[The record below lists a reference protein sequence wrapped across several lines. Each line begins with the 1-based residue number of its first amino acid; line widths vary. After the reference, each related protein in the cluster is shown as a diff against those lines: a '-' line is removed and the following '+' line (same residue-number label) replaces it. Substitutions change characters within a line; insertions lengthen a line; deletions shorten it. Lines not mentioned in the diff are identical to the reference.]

1 MSDCCGG
8 TRMVEKLTGKMDV
21 LVAIGFGF
29 FLAWRQNLINFLYP
43 MSAGLVFSP
52 LVCMSFACCLVLV
65 MAFVAFRSNQAT
77 FSSRFLVSMPAVL
90 IVAATLCAYLVA
102 KDFGGAVLAYA
113 AALVIGVASA
123 LGLFSWVEMLAVVDV
138 GTRIVTAVFALL
150 IKALLGLISTAV
162 GGYVGPLPITV
173 LALVVLAVLVVHEA
187 RNAHREIRPLI
198 MRPTSSSHFKLLL
211 GALVVYAF
219 IFGVTAGNTAVIAQI
234 SVMLDFNTGVDA
246 CMLAMSATLF
256 AALLPCKSGV
266 RLSTVGRVL
275 TPVLAILFLLH
286 ILLGGSAGGLL
297 PKLTA
302 AFWDIVQ
309 VFVLLVLID
318 VAQSGV
324 ASLSF
329 VFPVG
334 WGVVSFGYACGT
346 LAGQATGL
354 AFGDDFAAV
363 QAITVTMTILAVVAS
378 SMLTAAQYPSPA
390 DGAVQPF
397 VPIELQDG
405 GFEGSSQRGDA
416 APDVLV
422 VYGATGEADQ
432 AGAAQGVSAVPS
444 VAPVDPIAQACAVIA
459 KKYALSER
467 EGEVLDLLARG
478 NTRMSIAEKLIIS
491 ENTVRVHVKNIY
503 AKLHIHSKQ
512 QLIDMVDKRA

>member
-1 MSDCCGG
+1 M
-8 TRMVEKLTGKMDV
+8 RMVEKLTGKMDV

-65 MAFVAFRSNQAT
+65 LALVAFRSNQAT

-102 KDFGGAVLAYA
+102 KDFGGAMLAYA

-138 GTRIVTAVFALL
+138 GTRIVTVVFALL
-150 IKALLGLISTAV
+150 IKALLGLICTAV
-162 GGYVGPLPITV
+162 GGFIGPLPITI
-173 LALVVLAVLVVHEA
+173 LALVVLVVLVAHEA
-187 RNAHREIRPLI
+187 RNAHREIKPLI

-219 IFGVTAGNTAVIAQI
+219 IFGVTAGNTAVVAQI
-234 SVMLDFNTGVDA
+234 PVMLDFNTGVDECLLVISA
-246 CMLAMSATLF
+246 ILLAV
-256 AALLPCKSGV
+256 LLPCKSGV

-275 TPVLAILFLLH
+275 TPMLATLFLLH
-286 ILLGGSAGGLL
+286 ILLGGSVGGLL
-297 PKLTA
+297 PKLTE

-346 LAGQATGL
+346 
-354 AFGDDFAAV
+354 
-363 QAITVTMTILAVVAS
+363 QAITATMTILAVVAS
-378 SMLTAAQYPSPA
+378 SVLAAAQYPSPA
-390 DGAVQPF
+390 NGTVQPF
-397 VPIELQDG
+397 VPVELQNG
-405 GFEGSSQRGDA
+405 GFEGSSQHGDT
-416 APDVLV
+416 APDIL
-422 VYGATGEADQ
+422 ATYAT
-432 AGAAQGVSAVPS
+432 AGAAGQAGTIQATPAGAPA

-512 QLIDMVDKRA
+512 QLIDMVDRRE

>member
-1 MSDCCGG
+1 M
-8 TRMVEKLTGKMDV
+8 RMVEKLTGKMDV

-65 MAFVAFRSNQAT
+65 LALVAFRSNQAT

-90 IVAATLCAYLVA
+90 IVTATLCAYLVA
-102 KDFGGAVLAYA
+102 KGFGGAVLAYA

-150 IKALLGLISTAV
+150 IKALLGLVCTAV
-162 GGYVGPLPITV
+162 GGFIGPLPITI
-173 LALVVLAVLVVHEA
+173 LALVVLVVLVVHEA
-187 RNAHREIRPLI
+187 RNAHREIKPLI

-219 IFGVTAGNTAVIAQI
+219 IFGVTAGNTAVVAQI
-234 SVMLDFNTGVDA
+234 PVMLDFNTGVDECSLVISA
-246 CMLAMSATLF
+246 ILLAV
-256 AALLPCKSGV
+256 LLPCKSGV

-275 TPVLAILFLLH
+275 TPMLATLFLLH
-286 ILLGGSAGGLL
+286 ILLGGSVGGLL
-297 PKLTA
+297 PKLTE

-309 VFVLLVLID
+309 VFVLLLID

-354 AFGDDFAAV
+354 SFGDDFAAV
-363 QAITVTMTILAVVAS
+363 QAITATMTILAVVAS
-378 SMLTAAQYPSPA
+378 SVLAAAQYPSPA
-390 DGAVQPF
+390 NGTVQPF
-397 VPIELQDG
+397 VPVELQDG
-405 GFEGSSQRGDA
+405 GFEGSSQHGDT
-416 APDVLV
+416 APDIL
-422 VYGATGEADQ
+422 ATYAT
-432 AGAAQGVSAVPS
+432 AGAAGQAGTIQATPAGALT

-512 QLIDMVDKRA
+512 QLIDMVDRRA

>member
-1 MSDCCGG
+1 
-8 TRMVEKLTGKMDV
+8 MVEKLTGKMDV
-21 LVAIGFGF
+21 LVAVGFGF

-65 MAFVAFRSNQAT
+65 LALVAFRSNQAT

-102 KDFGGAVLAYA
+102 KDFGGMALAYV
-113 AALVIGVASA
+113 AALVIGVAAA

-138 GTRIVTAVFALL
+138 ATRIVTVVVALL
-150 IKALLGLISTAV
+150 IKSLLGLACTAV
-162 GGYVGPLPITV
+162 GGYVGPLPITI
-173 LALVVLAVLVVHEA
+173 LALVVLVVLVVHEA
-187 RNAHREIRPLI
+187 RNSHREIKPLI

-219 IFGVTAGNTAVIAQI
+219 VFGVTTGNTAAVAQI
-234 SVMLDFNTGVDA
+234 SVMLDFNTGVDGCA
-246 CMLAMSATLF
+246 LLISAILLAV
-256 AALLPCKSGV
+256 LLPCKSSV
-266 RLSTVGRVL
+266 RLSTIGRVL

-297 PKLTA
+297 PKLTE
-302 AFWDIVQ
+302 AFWGIVQ

-354 AFGDDFAAV
+354 WFGDDFAAV
-363 QAITVTMTILAVVAS
+363 QAITATMTILAVVAS

-390 DGAVQPF
+390 NGAAQPF
-397 VPIELQDG
+397 VPVEMQAA
-405 GFEGSSQRGDA
+405 GFEGSSQRSDATPEVLIAYA
-416 APDVLV
+416 APVAV
-422 VYGATGEADQ
+422 GQ
-432 AGAAQGVSAVPS
+432 AGAAQAMPADVSPT
-444 VAPVDPIAQACAVIA
+444 APVDPIAQACAVIA

>member
-1 MSDCCGG
+1 M
-8 TRMVEKLTGKMDV
+8 
-21 LVAIGFGF
+21 
-29 FLAWRQNLINFLYP
+29 
-43 MSAGLVFSP
+43 
-52 LVCMSFACCLVLV
+52 
-65 MAFVAFRSNQAT
+65 
-77 FSSRFLVSMPAVL
+77 
-90 IVAATLCAYLVA
+90 
-102 KDFGGAVLAYA
+102 
-113 AALVIGVASA
+113 
-123 LGLFSWVEMLAVVDV
+123 
-138 GTRIVTAVFALL
+138 
-150 IKALLGLISTAV
+150 
-162 GGYVGPLPITV
+162 
-173 LALVVLAVLVVHEA
+173 VHEA
-187 RNAHREIRPLI
+187 RNAHREIKPLI

-219 IFGVTAGNTAVIAQI
+219 IFGVTAGNTAAVAQI
-234 SVMLDFNTGVDA
+234 SVMLDFNTGVDE
-246 CMLAMSATLF
+246 CVLVISVILLAV
-256 AALLPCKSGV
+256 LLPCKSGV
-266 RLSTVGRVL
+266 RLSTIGRVL
-275 TPVLAILFLLH
+275 TPVLAVLFLLH

-297 PKLTA
+297 PKLTE

-346 LAGQATGL
+346 LAGQVTGL
-354 AFGDDFAAV
+354 WFGDDFAAV
-363 QAITVTMTILAVVAS
+363 QVITVTMTILAVVAS
-378 SMLTAAQYPSPA
+378 SVLAAAQYPSPTN
-390 DGAVQPF
+390 GIVQPF
-397 VPIELQDG
+397 VPVELQSD
-405 GFEGSSQRGDA
+405 GFEGSSQRSDAVCDAPVSNA
-416 APDVLV
+416 AP
-422 VYGATGEADQ
+422 GAVGQ
-432 AGAAQGVSAVPS
+432 AGAAQA
-444 VAPVDPIAQACAVIA
+444 APAGTPTAAPADPIAQACAVIA

>member
-1 MSDCCGG
+1 M
-8 TRMVEKLTGKMDV
+8 RMVEKLTGKMDV

-43 MSAGLVFSP
+43 MSAGVVFSP

-102 KDFGGAVLAYA
+102 KDFGGAMLAYA

-150 IKALLGLISTAV
+150 IKALLGLICTAV

-187 RNAHREIRPLI
+187 RNAHREIKPLI

-219 IFGVTAGNTAVIAQI
+219 IFGVTAGNTAVVAQI
-234 SVMLDFNTGVDA
+234 PVMLDFNTGVDA
-246 CMLAMSATLF
+246 CMFAMSATLL
-256 AALLPCKSGV
+256 AVLLPCKSGV

-275 TPVLAILFLLH
+275 TPMLATLFLLH

-297 PKLTA
+297 PKLTT

-354 AFGDDFAAV
+354 VFGVDFAAV

-378 SMLTAAQYPSPA
+378 SVLAAAQYPSPA
-390 DGAVQPF
+390 DGTVQPF

-405 GFEGSSQRGDA
+405 GFEGSSQRGGDT
-416 APDVLV
+416 APDIL
-422 VYGATGEADQ
+422 ATYAT
-432 AGAAQGVSAVPS
+432 AGAAGQAGTIQATPAGAPA

-503 AKLHIHSKQ
+503 AKLHLHSKQ

>member
-1 MSDCCGG
+1 
-8 TRMVEKLTGKMDV
+8 
-21 LVAIGFGF
+21 
-29 FLAWRQNLINFLYP
+29 
-43 MSAGLVFSP
+43 
-52 LVCMSFACCLVLV
+52 
-65 MAFVAFRSNQAT
+65 
-77 FSSRFLVSMPAVL
+77 
-90 IVAATLCAYLVA
+90 
-102 KDFGGAVLAYA
+102 
-113 AALVIGVASA
+113 
-123 LGLFSWVEMLAVVDV
+123 
-138 GTRIVTAVFALL
+138 
-150 IKALLGLISTAV
+150 
-162 GGYVGPLPITV
+162 
-173 LALVVLAVLVVHEA
+173 
-187 RNAHREIRPLI
+187 
-198 MRPTSSSHFKLLL
+198 
-211 GALVVYAF
+211 
-219 IFGVTAGNTAVIAQI
+219 
-234 SVMLDFNTGVDA
+234 MLDFNTGVDE
-246 CMLAMSATLF
+246 CVLAISAILL
-256 AALLPCKSGV
+256 AVLLPCKSDV
-266 RLSTVGRVL
+266 RLSTIGRVL

-297 PKLTA
+297 PKLTE

-346 LAGQATGL
+346 LAGQVTGL
-354 AFGDDFAAV
+354 SFGDDFAAV

-378 SMLTAAQYPSPA
+378 SVLAAAQYPSPVN
-390 DGAVQPF
+390 GVVQPF
-397 VPIELQDG
+397 VPVELQGG
-405 GFEGSSQRGDA
+405 GFEGSSQRGDT
-416 APDVLV
+416 APDILASYVTP
-422 VYGATGEADQ
+422 GASGQ
-432 AGAAQGVSAVPS
+432 AGVAQTAPAGTPT

>member
-1 MSDCCGG
+1 M
-8 TRMVEKLTGKMDV
+8 RMVEKLTGKMDV

-65 MAFVAFRSNQAT
+65 LALVAFRSNQAS
-77 FSSRFLVSMPAVL
+77 FSSRVLVSMPAVL

-113 AALVIGVASA
+113 AALIIGVASA

-150 IKALLGLISTAV
+150 IKALLGLVCTAV
-162 GGYVGPLPITV
+162 GGFIGPLPITI
-173 LALVVLAVLVVHEA
+173 LALVVLIVLVVHEA
-187 RNAHREIRPLI
+187 RNAHREIKPLI

-219 IFGVTAGNTAVIAQI
+219 IFGVTAGNTAAVAHI
-234 SVMLDFNTGVDA
+234 SVMLEFNTGVDECLLVISA
-246 CMLAMSATLF
+246 ILLAV
-256 AALLPCKSGV
+256 LLPCKSGV
-266 RLSTVGRVL
+266 RLSTIGRVL

-297 PKLTA
+297 PKLTE

-354 AFGDDFAAV
+354 SFGDDFAAV
-363 QAITVTMTILAVVAS
+363 QAITAMMTILAVVAS
-378 SMLTAAQYPSPA
+378 SVLAAAQYPSPA
-390 DGAVQPF
+390 NGTVQPF
-397 VPIELQDG
+397 VPVELQNG
-405 GFEGSSQRGDA
+405 GFEGSSQHGDT
-416 APDVLV
+416 APDILAT
-422 VYGATGEADQ
+422 YATAGAVGQ
-432 AGAAQGVSAVPS
+432 AGTIQATPDGAPA

-459 KKYALSER
+459 KKCALSER

-512 QLIDMVDKRA
+512 QLIDMVDRRA